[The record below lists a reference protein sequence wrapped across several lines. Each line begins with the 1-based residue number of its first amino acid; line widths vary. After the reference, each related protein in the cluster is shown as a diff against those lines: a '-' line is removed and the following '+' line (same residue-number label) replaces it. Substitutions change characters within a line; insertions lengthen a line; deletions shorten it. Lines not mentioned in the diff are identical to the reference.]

1 MDGSIRKIIRI
12 CLKQNEPKPASVGFV
27 FYYRLCGI
35 LLMEAIVTKNIF
47 MSYSRRELGFVDDL
61 VKKLEGENYN
71 VWLDYRALIPGSP
84 WNVQID
90 KGLKESDTVL
100 LVVSKAAIA
109 SEYVALEWRHF
120 LETKKRVILLIFE
133 AVDLPKELE
142 QYEWVDFRSNY
153 KAGLEELFSQ
163 LKSPIQEE
171 HPVPETGFK
180 APWMVWAAILVS
192 AMVALLSLL
201 EYWTLFIPWIL
212 FPLPYRIYKRNFNF
226 THVQT
231 ALLALPVATLLSS
244 VVYEDPTL
252 DVVVWLGLILGLIL
266 LFILRSS
273 AMQRWGKPEAII
285 PKYINPHDAK
295 ISNPTPISFFVDYA
309 VQDRVIAEDLIATLK
324 KYGHPQVDT
333 IKEAKAVF
341 ALISRFKSD
350 TEADSEK
357 QMLFPILIQ
366 TNNGISKSLSRI
378 QWIDFRPGVRG
389 LDTIAQLLPSP
400 KELLKALGMR
410 PVSSQT
416 VYSPLITT
424 IYYFIL
430 FLTVVNIGSSI
441 SYLLTPPIDLIPS
454 DYFELGAN
462 MLLFGGL
469 AYLMVNGLTGRK
481 GLFSSFWQILLGV
494 VVMWGLTF
502 WQKDLDGRIIAEIA
516 EAGIDVNTIA
526 YNFVNIAEYIYLI
539 GIAVTG
545 FMYLRNMR
553 DAKRWFP
560 ARVA

>member
-1 MDGSIRKIIRI
+1 M
-12 CLKQNEPKPASVGFV
+12 
-27 FYYRLCGI
+27 
-35 LLMEAIVTKNIF
+35 TKNIF

-153 KAGLEELFSQ
+153 KAGLAELFSQ
-163 LKSPIQEE
+163 LKQPIQEE

-180 APWMVWAAILVS
+180 APWIVWVAILVS
-192 AMVALLSLL
+192 AMVALLSLS

-212 FPLPYRIYKRNFNF
+212 FPLPYRIYKRNFDF

-231 ALLALPVATLLSS
+231 ALLALPVASVLSLL
-244 VVYEDPTL
+244 VYEDPTL
-252 DVVVWLGLILGLIL
+252 DVVVWSGIMYGLIL
-266 LFILRSS
+266 LFILRSP

-285 PKYINPHDAK
+285 PKYINPQDAK
-295 ISNPTPISFFVDYA
+295 ISSPTPIPFYVDYA
-309 VQDRVIAEDLIATLK
+309 IQDRVIAEDLIATLK
-324 KYGHPQVDT
+324 KYGHPQVNT

-366 TNNGISKSLSRI
+366 TNNDISKALSRI

-389 LDTIAQLLPSP
+389 LDTIAQLLPNP

-424 IYYFIL
+424 MYYFIL

-454 DYFELGAN
+454 DYVELIAN

-469 AYLMVNGLTGRK
+469 AYFMVKGLTSRK

-494 VVMWGLTF
+494 VVMWGLTY
-502 WQKDLDGRIIAEIA
+502 WQKDLDGRIINEIA

-526 YNFVNIAEYIYLI
+526 YNFVNVAEYIYMI

-545 FMYLRNMR
+545 FMYFRNMR

-560 ARVA
+560 ARAA

>member
-1 MDGSIRKIIRI
+1 MLQTGRCVEK
-12 CLKQNEPKPASVGFV
+12 NEPKPAEAGFV

-35 LLMEAIVTKNIF
+35 LSMEANVTKNIF

-84 WNVQID
+84 WNVQIE
-90 KGLKESDTVL
+90 KGLKDADTVL
-100 LVVSKAAIA
+100 LVVSKAAVA

-120 LETKKRVILLIFE
+120 LETSKRVILLIFE
-133 AVDLPKELE
+133 AVDLPAELE
-142 QYEWVDFRSNY
+142 KFEWVDFRGSY
-153 KAGLEELFSQ
+153 QAGLKELFSQ
-163 LKSPIQEE
+163 LKKPIQEE

-180 APWMVWAAILVS
+180 APRVVWAAVAVS
-192 AMVALLSLL
+192 AVVSLLSLF
-201 EYWTLFIPWIL
+201 EYWTLFIPWFL
-212 FPLPYRIYKRNFNF
+212 VPLPYRIYKRNFNF

-231 ALLALPVATLLSS
+231 ALLALPVASLLSL
-244 VVYEDPTL
+244 VVYEDPSL
-252 DVVVWLGLILGLIL
+252 DAVVWLGLIFGLIL

-285 PKYINPHDAK
+285 PKYINPQDTK
-295 ISNPTPISFFVDYA
+295 ISSPEPISFYVDYA
-309 VQDRVIAEDLIATLK
+309 VQDRVIAEDLIETLK
-324 KYGHPQVDT
+324 KYGHPQADS
-333 IKEAKAVF
+333 IQDAKAVF

-350 TEADSEK
+350 TDAVPEK

-366 TNNGISKSLSRI
+366 TNNNISKKLSRI

-389 LDTIAQLLPSP
+389 LDTIAQLLSNP

-430 FLTVVNIGSSI
+430 LLAVVNIGSSLN
-441 SYLLTPPIDLIPS
+441 YLLTPPIDLIPS
-454 DYFELGAN
+454 DYVELTIN

-469 AYLMVNGLTGRK
+469 AYLMVNGLTSRK
-481 GLFSSFWQILLGV
+481 GLFSNVWQILLGV
-494 VVMWGLTF
+494 VGMWLLTF
-502 WQKDLDGRIIAEIA
+502 WQKDLDARIIQEIA
-516 EAGIDVNTIA
+516 DAGIDVETIA
-526 YNFVNIAEYIYLI
+526 YNFVNVAEFIYLI
-539 GIAVTG
+539 GIAVMG
-545 FMYLRNMR
+545 FVFFRNKR

-560 ARVA
+560 ARQK